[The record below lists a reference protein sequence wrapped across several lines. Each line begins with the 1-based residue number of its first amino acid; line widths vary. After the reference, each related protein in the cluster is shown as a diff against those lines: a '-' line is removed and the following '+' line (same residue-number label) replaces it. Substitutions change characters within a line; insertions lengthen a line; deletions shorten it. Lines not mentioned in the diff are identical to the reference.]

1 MMIVTVHRSELFQI
15 LQKNN
20 NQRKHMIR
28 EGRGIQ
34 PQLVQLSLMTAYS
47 SPVSATRVENMGI
60 KKTPDKVQNLGFK
73 P

>member
-1 MMIVTVHRSELFQI
+1 
-15 LQKNN
+15 
-20 NQRKHMIR
+20 MIR